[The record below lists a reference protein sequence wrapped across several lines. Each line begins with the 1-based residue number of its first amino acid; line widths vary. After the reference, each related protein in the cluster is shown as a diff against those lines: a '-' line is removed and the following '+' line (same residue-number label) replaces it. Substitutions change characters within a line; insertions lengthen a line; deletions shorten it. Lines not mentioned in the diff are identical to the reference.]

1 MSRIFNP
8 QDKVL
13 CHLDT
18 VDKYLKN
25 QKYDPITIEIDPSNS
40 CNHSCPFCIS
50 GHLHLKKFKGTE
62 LFNRTM
68 LSEPVF
74 QNLIEDLT
82 KTNIKAINWTGGGE
96 PTQNPYLGRA
106 ISFIKK
112 NSKIEMGMYSNGSL
126 IERFDLFEIFVKS
139 LEWIRISI
147 DAGLPNT
154 YNDLRKT
161 NKNNDFKT
169 VMKNIKK
176 LIEFKKNFNS
186 KIVIGVGFV
195 VTEENYKE
203 IEIFANL
210 FKDMDVDYCQFKP
223 EIIQIERKNSLGNQK
238 QNIKMQI
245 SSDFWLNKVVSS
257 LEKAKVILGN
267 KFECN
272 EYKLEDLI
280 VDSEN
285 YGRNYKECI
294 GSQFQ
299 PCIGADGNV
308 YVCTNHR
315 GHKKYSYGSIIEKSF
330 SKIWNDIETRKKI
343 MNIINKKEKF
353 SNCTQLC
360 KPHESNKILWSIK
373 KNVKDKDY
381 LAKLKLKSKDL
392 SKNLKHIN
400 FI

>member
-8 QDKVL
+8 SEKVL

-25 QKYDPITIEIDPSNS
+25 QKYDPITIEIDPSNA

-112 NSKIEMGMYSNGSL
+112 NSKIEMGMFSNGSL

-210 FKDMDVDYCQFKP
+210 FKDIDVDYCQFKP

-257 LEKAKVILGN
+257 LEKAKVILGH

-381 LAKLKLKSKDL
+381 LAKLKLKTKDL
-392 SKNLKHIN
+392 SKNLKHTN

>member
-8 QDKVL
+8 SEKVL

-25 QKYDPITIEIDPSNS
+25 QKYDPITIEIDPSNA

-50 GHLHLKKFKGTE
+50 GHLHLKKFQGTE

-68 LSEPVF
+68 LSESVF

-96 PTQNPYLGRA
+96 PTQNPYLGEA
-106 ISFIKK
+106 IKFIKK
-112 NSKIEMGMYSNGSL
+112 NSKIEMGMFSNGSL
-126 IERFDLFEIFVKS
+126 LERFNLFEIFVKS
-139 LEWIRISI
+139 LEWIRISM
-147 DAGLPNT
+147 DAGLSSS
-154 YNDLRKT
+154 YDELRKT

-176 LIEFKKNFNS
+176 LIEFKKKFNS

-203 IEIFANL
+203 IEIFAEL
-210 FKDMDVDYCQFKP
+210 FKDIEVDYCQFKP
-223 EIIQIERKNSLGNQK
+223 EIIQIERKNSLGEEK

-257 LEKAKVILGN
+257 LEKAKLILGN

-280 VDSEN
+280 VDVKN

-330 SKIWNDIETRKKI
+330 TKIWNDIESRKKI
-343 MNIINKKEKF
+343 MDLINSKEKF

-373 KNVKDKDY
+373 KNMKDEMY
-381 LAKLKLKSKDL
+381 LGKLKEKTKDL

>member
-1 MSRIFNP
+1 MSKIFNP
-8 QDKVL
+8 FAKVL

-25 QKYDPITIEIDPSNS
+25 QKYDPITIEIDPSNA

-68 LSEPVF
+68 LSESVF
-74 QNLIEDLT
+74 QSLIEDLT

-381 LAKLKLKSKDL
+381 LAKLKLKTKDL
-392 SKNLKHIN
+392 SKNLKHTN

>member
-1 MSRIFNP
+1 
-8 QDKVL
+8 
-13 CHLDT
+13 
-18 VDKYLKN
+18 
-25 QKYDPITIEIDPSNS
+25 
-40 CNHSCPFCIS
+40 
-50 GHLHLKKFKGTE
+50 
-62 LFNRTM
+62 
-68 LSEPVF
+68 
-74 QNLIEDLT
+74 
-82 KTNIKAINWTGGGE
+82 
-96 PTQNPYLGRA
+96 
-106 ISFIKK
+106 
-112 NSKIEMGMYSNGSL
+112 
-126 IERFDLFEIFVKS
+126 
-139 LEWIRISI
+139 
-147 DAGLPNT
+147 
-154 YNDLRKT
+154 
-161 NKNNDFKT
+161 
-169 VMKNIKK
+169 
-176 LIEFKKNFNS
+176 
-186 KIVIGVGFV
+186 
-195 VTEENYKE
+195 
-203 IEIFANL
+203 
-210 FKDMDVDYCQFKP
+210 MDVDYCQFKP
-223 EIIQIERKNSLGNQK
+223 EIIQIERKNSLGNKK

-245 SSDFWLNKVVSS
+245 SSEFWLNKVVSS
-257 LEKAKVILGN
+257 LEKAKVILGI

-315 GHKKYSYGSIIEKSF
+315 GHKKYSYGSIIEKNF
-330 SKIWNDIETRKKI
+330 SKIWNDIESRKKI